1 MSSASPIKP
10 VIQDKL
16 NEKRKILSRQDSSA
30 IYSPSDENSRKQHQ
44 QNIIKTPYIIMASS
58 QAIQATEKYFETGS
72 NGEEVGE
79 VKQRYVDETYP
90 KGFYMLSNQEYS
102 SGQGTNSV
110 GEQIT
115 NELNINFGTNLY
127 NARSLPGK
135 TEVPYRPAPGI
146 KDLTSEFT
154 STNNTQF
161 NRKLSVNFTCYS
173 LRDLEILTERFM
185 TFGRKVYVQ
194 WGWATEGQNV
204 EALINEEGKVNYSKE
219 DEKNQVSEISRLQ
232 EMVIEKG
239 KGDFDAIIGFVNN
252 FNWTLREDGGFDCT
266 TELTAQGLN
275 ILDQPLEQETP
286 NVDSDVKDLVV
297 NNETGQYMFF
307 TDEINDLHNTMIKKL
322 KGNKEIPIFND
333 LQSAEV
339 AELDGSELN
348 FKNVSLT
355 SKKIF
360 YDSNFIAIQ
369 TDTKTRETNINIL
382 NKEQRKQKKFFENKR
397 NFRPLFDTNVFDE
410 GSFVEPG
417 ECWVK
422 WGWFEDNILN
432 KYYSLYDVDK
442 TPSVY
447 IRSIQRKFY
456 NDDKYTQLN
465 ALSNEQINR
474 IFSADQY
481 SRQAVIKDTLA
492 QVNLKISDK
501 ELRDFTSV
509 RSKLQLFESTTI
521 DTDKNF
527 KTIDIGKF
535 LFPGNF
541 SVEPEWTK
549 NIAEKQKAL
558 RKSLKESSEARTKL
572 KKDSEKYKEAISR
585 EEEIRRRY
593 IELQEEAQL
602 QYQFRDIQSVQE
614 AVSNSKSS
622 VSNLNEITETGKDKY
637 LILKTLEQVLQDTDI
652 VQRFEKEN
660 SFQTDSTKPDFE
672 RGEGYIRNIFINVKN
687 LQEIFGKSVG
697 SQTLGESLN
706 LLFNSLSSNV
716 PANMANLVCRFNAEE
731 QNGQY
736 KIMKKEL
743 GSTYSKQYD
752 YLESTDNIYEFPVHQ
767 QDSIV
772 LSQELNTD
780 LTSTQFTVIQSKAL
794 AEQVDF
800 EDKKNISIAHQS
812 NFVKTDISGNKVE
825 DEKYEKSYSL
835 TPAYRLFGLK
845 YKNPFGSNPNVPIT
859 AWTKFLTT
867 DDGKEYD
874 ERQDSV
880 TIENM
885 LSSQDKQSEKDLESA
900 VSVFQKIPIPYDING
915 VLKSDYHGDM
925 LTDIKYKTKNK
936 KTKLKVSDFGLIGLT
951 TTLTLTGIA
960 GIYPSNVFTTTYLP
974 TKFKANNLF
983 QNKNNTRSS
992 CHFWTTGVT
1001 QNCSAETWTTQVEGR
1016 LAWRYQE

>member
-10 VIQDKL
+10 VIQNKL
-16 NEKRKILSRQDSSA
+16 DEKRKILSRQGSSA
-30 IYSPSDENSRKQHQ
+30 IYSPSEQNSRKQHQ

-102 SGQGTNSV
+102 SGLEDNTN
-110 GEQIT
+110 Q
-115 NELNINFGTNLY
+115 LNINFGTNLY

-154 STNNTQF
+154 STSNTQF

-219 DEKNQVSEISRLQ
+219 DEKNEVSEISRLQ

-286 NVDSDVKDLVV
+286 DVGGDVKDLVV

-322 KGNKEIPIFND
+322 KGSREIPIFDD
-333 LQSAEV
+333 LQAVEA
-339 AELDGSELN
+339 AELDAKGQLN

-360 YDSNFIAIQ
+360 YDSNFIVIE
-369 TDTKTRETNINIL
+369 TDKRFRENYFTPL
-382 NKEQRKQKKFFENKR
+382 NKKQRTQKKFFENKN
-397 NFRPLFDTNVFDE
+397 NFRPFLSQHYDTEV
-410 GSFVEPG
+410 FVEPS

-456 NDDKYTQLN
+456 SDDKYRQLN

-474 IFSADQY
+474 IFSANQY
-481 SRQAVIKDTLA
+481 SREAVIKDTLA
-492 QVNLKISDK
+492 QVNFKISDK

-509 RSKLQLFESTTI
+509 RSKLSLFESTTI

-549 NIAEKQKAL
+549 NIAEKQRAL
-558 RKSLKESSEARTKL
+558 VKNLSKVITETQKY
-572 KKDSEKYKEAISR
+572 KKGSEKYKEAISR

-660 SFQTDSTKPDFE
+660 SFQTDPKKPDFE

-716 PANMANLVCRFNAEE
+716 PANMANLVCRYNAEE

-772 LSQELNTD
+772 LSQELTTD
-780 LTSTQFTVIQSKAL
+780 LSNTQFTVLQSKAL

-800 EDKKNISIAHQS
+800 QDKKNISISHQS
-812 NFVKTDISGNKVE
+812 NFVKTDINGNKVE

-835 TPAYRLFGLK
+835 TPAYRMFGFK
-845 YKNPFGSNPNVPIT
+845 YKNPFGSNPNIPI
-859 AWTKFLTT
+859 ASWTKNLKT
-867 DDGKEYD
+867 DSGDEFD

-880 TIENM
+880 TIENI

-900 VSVFQKIPIPYDING
+900 VSIFQRLPIPYDING

-925 LTDIKYKTKNK
+925 IQDIKYKTKNK

-983 QNKNNTRSS
+983 QNKDDTRSS
-992 CHFWTTGVT
+992 CHFWTIGVT
-1001 QNCSAETWTTQVEGR
+1001 QNCSAESWTTQVEGR

>member
-10 VIQDKL
+10 VIQEKL
-16 NEKRKILSRQDSSA
+16 NSKRKILSRQGSSA
-30 IYSPSDENSRKQHQ
+30 IYSPSDENSRKQYQ
-44 QNIIKTPYIIMASS
+44 QNIVKTPYIIMASS

-72 NGEEVGE
+72 NGEGVGE

-102 SGQGTNSV
+102 SGLEDNTN
-110 GEQIT
+110 
-115 NELNINFGTNLY
+115 NPKINVGTNLY

-135 TEVPYRPAPGI
+135 TKVPSRPAPGI

-161 NRKLSVNFTCYS
+161 NRKVSINFTCYS

-194 WGWATEGQNV
+194 WGWATQGQNV
-204 EALINEEGKVNYSKE
+204 EALINEEGKVNYSKK
-219 DEKNQVSEISRLQ
+219 DEKNEVSEISRLQ

-275 ILDQPLEQETP
+275 ILDQPVEQETP
-286 NVDSDVKDLVV
+286 DVDGDIKDLVV

-307 TDEINDLHNTMIKKL
+307 TDEINDLHNTMIKEL
-322 KGNKEIPIFND
+322 KGSRELPIFND
-333 LQSAEV
+333 LQAAEV
-339 AELDGSELN
+339 AELSNSWKSSQLN

-360 YDSNFIAIQ
+360 YDSNFITIQ
-369 TDTKTRETNINIL
+369 TDTKTRETNSRPL
-382 NKEQRKQKKFFENKR
+382 NKKKQKQKKFVDAKKD
-397 NFRPLFDTNVFDE
+397 FRPYFESNVFEED
-410 GSFVEPG
+410 SFVEPG

-432 KYYSLYDVDK
+432 KYYSLYDIDK

-456 NDDKYTQLN
+456 NDDKYRQLN

-481 SRQAVIKDTLA
+481 SREAVIKDTLA

-509 RSKLQLFESTTI
+509 TSKLSLFESSTI

-527 KTIDIGKF
+527 KTVDIGKF

-549 NIAEKQKAL
+549 NIAEKQNAL
-558 RKSLKESSEARTKL
+558 TKSLSEAATETQKY
-572 KKDSEKYKEAISR
+572 KKGSEKYKEAISR

-593 IELQEEAQL
+593 IELVEEAQL

-614 AVSNSKSS
+614 AVSNSVSS

-637 LILKTLEQVLQDTDI
+637 LILKTLEQVLQDTNVI
-652 VQRFEKEN
+652 QRFEKEN
-660 SFQTDSTKPDFE
+660 SFQTDSTKSDFE

-716 PANMANLVCRFNAEE
+716 PANMANLVCRYNAEE

-743 GSTYSKQYD
+743 GSAYSKQYD
-752 YLESTDNIYEFPVHQ
+752 YLESTDNIYQFPVHQ

-780 LTSTQFTVIQSKAL
+780 LSSTQFTVLQSKAM

-800 EDKKNISIAHQS
+800 QDKKNISIAHQS
-812 NFVKTDISGNKVE
+812 NFVKTDIGGNKVE
-825 DEKYEKSYSL
+825 DERYEKSYSL
-835 TPAYRLFGLK
+835 TPAYRMFGFK
-845 YKNPFGSNPNVPIT
+845 YKNPFGSNPNIPIIN
-859 AWTKFLTT
+859 WTKNLKT
-867 DDGKEYD
+867 DSGEEFD
-874 ERQDSV
+874 ERQESV
-880 TIENM
+880 TIDNM

-900 VSVFQKIPIPYDING
+900 TSIFQRLPIPYDING

-974 TKFKANNLF
+974 TKFTANNLF
-983 QNKNNTRSS
+983 QNKNNTKSS